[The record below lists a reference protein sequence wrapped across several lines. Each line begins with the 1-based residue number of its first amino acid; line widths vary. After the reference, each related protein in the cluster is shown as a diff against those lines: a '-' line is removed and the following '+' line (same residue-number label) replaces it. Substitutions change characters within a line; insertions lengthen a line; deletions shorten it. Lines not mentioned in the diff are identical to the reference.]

1 MEQARPRDK
10 GLQSVRVLT
19 VGGEIELCR
28 RYFWSQACGGS
39 FPADARMGIESQRVS
54 HGVRELCCTMGVVQD
69 FAQGA
74 ADLYRLAGIRVSKE
88 RLREITETEGD
99 AVERLR
105 AEGELNPSWSAAE
118 ARGGILERS
127 RVYVGADGVMVR
139 TVTQVEKDKRR
150 RQHAIR
156 RQQRG
161 RTTQGNIRTLPQ
173 PRPGS
178 DQTFKEMK
186 LGVFYDQ
193 AKSRV
198 HAFATR
204 GDHEEFGRLLRRH
217 ADAIQL
223 EQASESLSLTDGGP
237 WIRNQILKHLKRLTA
252 MILDFYHLS
261 EHLWSAAHA
270 CLGEG
275 EEARAWAET
284 QLHEIKHV
292 GPRSVLAAIDAL
304 RKKLRGAGKLNA
316 LRLLRGYLVE
326 RWEMLE
332 YPSAL
337 ARGWDIGSGPTE
349 AMCKNLTLR
358 LKRPGMRWDA
368 DHAAVIMNLIALRES
383 GQWASYWE
391 QRRAA

>member
-1 MEQARPRDK
+1 
-10 GLQSVRVLT
+10 
-19 VGGEIELCR
+19 
-28 RYFWSQACGGS
+28 
-39 FPADARMGIESQRVS
+39 
-54 HGVRELCCTMGVVQD
+54 MGVVQD
-69 FAQGA
+69 FEQGA

-88 RLREITETEGD
+88 RLREITEAEGE
-99 AVERLR
+99 AVERMR
-105 AEGELNPSWSAAE
+105 TQGELNPSWSAAQ
-118 ARGGILERS
+118 ARVGGAERS
-127 RVYVGADGVMVR
+127 RVYTGADGVMVR
-139 TVTQVEKDKRR
+139 AVTQTEKDKRR
-150 RQHAIR
+150 REHVIR

-161 RTTQGNIRTLPQ
+161 RTMLGNGRALPR

-193 AKSRV
+193 EKSRV
-198 HAFATR
+198 HAFATQ
-204 GDHEEFGRLLRRH
+204 GDHEEFGRLLRQH
-217 ADAIQL
+217 ADALQL

-237 WIRNQILKHLKRLTA
+237 WIRNQIMKHLKGLTA

-261 EHLWSAAHA
+261 EHVWSAAHC

-275 EEARAWAET
+275 EEAKVWAET

-292 GPRSVLAAIDAL
+292 GPRSVVAAIDDL
-304 RKKLRGAGKLNA
+304 RKRLRGAGKLNA

-332 YPSAL
+332 YPKAL

-358 LKRPGMRWDA
+358 LKRPGMKWDT
-368 DHAAVIMNLIALRES
+368 DHAAVIMNLIALREN
-383 GQWASYWE
+383 GQWATYWE
-391 QRRAA
+391 KRRAA